1 MLDFLA
7 MPRKR
12 TAKPTTPA
20 PVEPRSYRLDGW
32 QNVLTGLGTSRDKST
47 YAEVI
52 PTVLTQ
58 QQCENLWK
66 GDDMADLI
74 VTALPGESLREDPTL
89 TIASIED
96 ADERAAA
103 VDTVMAALSDL
114 KVKQAIRRGLEYE
127 RAYGGAAIYVGAV
140 DGQDP
145 AEPLQLSSLRAIR
158 HLTVFERR
166 QLTAVSYQ
174 ENPLLPDYGKPWLY
188 EVQSFSGDGTGQRV
202 HASRLV
208 VFPGRRVTDRNPTAN
223 DGWGESVLSLVWD
236 VLRIFNQAFSGVGYT
251 MMDFSVAIMK
261 VKGLAAIVAANSP
274 EAVATRAQAIEL
286 GRSIAKTILLDSE
299 EEYERKTTNLSGVS
313 DVLSQVSTRLA
324 AAARMPI
331 SKLFGQSASGL
342 NATGE
347 GDARNWYDAVAA
359 YQTERVR
366 PAEEQLLKLLF
377 ASKSG
382 PTKGIEPENW
392 ALKFPALWQPTAKEQ
407 AETRKVVAE
416 TDAINYDM
424 GLVTSE
430 ELRMSRFGGEEY
442 SAETEVDSAPD
453 LSESLAL
460 SSVTA
465 APPTESDLS
474 KAEPQNMAP
483 QTRSVELTPTDLA
496 TIITVNE
503 KRAEFGLPPWPD
515 GNVSIAEFQ
524 ARNATVIAKA
534 QEATNPS
541 GAAPTT

>member
-1 MLDFLA
+1 MA
-7 MPRKR
+7 RPRKALA
-12 TAKPTTPA
+12 TPTPKPR
-20 PVEPRSYRLDGW
+20 PVARYDGW
-32 QNVLTGLGTSRDKST
+32 QNVLTGLGTSRDKGTFAS
-47 YAEVI
+47 I
-52 PTVLTQ
+52 SPTLLSQ
-58 QQCENLWK
+58 QECEDLWR
-66 GDDMADLI
+66 GDPMADVI
-74 VTALPGESLREDPTL
+74 VTALANDGLRETPTL

-96 ADERAAA
+96 AEKRAEA
-103 VDTVMAALSDL
+103 VDLITAALSDL
-114 KVKQAIRRGLEYE
+114 GVKEAVRKALHYE
-127 RAYGGAAIYVGAV
+127 RAYGGSAIYVGAV
-140 DGQDP
+140 DGAIDAVQ
-145 AEPLQLSSLRAIR
+145 PLQVGSIRAIR

-166 QLTAVSYQ
+166 QLTAVQYQ
-174 ENPLLPDYGKPWLY
+174 EDPLAPDYGKPWLY
-188 EVQSFSGDGTGQRV
+188 QVQSFSGIGTGQQV

-208 VFPGRRVTDRNPTAN
+208 IFPGRRVTDRNPTAN
-223 DGWGESVLSLVWD
+223 DGWGDSVLALVWD
-236 VLRIFNQAFSGVGYT
+236 VLRIFNMSFLGVGYT
-251 MMDFSVAIMK
+251 MNDLSVAIMK
-261 VKGLAAIVAANSP
+261 IKGLAAIVAANSP

-286 GRSIAKTILLDSE
+286 SRSIAKTILLDSE
-299 EEYERKTTNLSGVS
+299 EEYERKTTSLAGVPE
-313 DVLSQVSTRLA
+313 VLAEVSKLLA
-324 AAARMPI
+324 AAAQMPL
-331 SKLFGQSASGL
+331 SKLFGQSATGL

-366 PAEEQLLKLLF
+366 PAYEQLLKLLF

-382 PTKGIEPENW
+382 PTRGIEPANW

-416 TDAINYDM
+416 TDQINYDM

-430 ELRMSRFGGEEY
+430 ELRSSRFGGEEY

-460 SSVTA
+460 ASSGTA
-465 APPTESDLS
+465 AAAPAGTDQS
-474 KAEPQNMAP
+474 KAEPQNVAL

-524 ARNATVIAKA
+524 ARNAAVIAKA
-534 QEATNPS
+534 QEATDPS

>member
-12 TAKPTTPA
+12 IAKPTTSA
-20 PVEPRSYRLDGW
+20 SVQPRSYRLDGW

-58 QQCENLWK
+58 QQCEDLWK

-188 EVQSFSGDGTGQRV
+188 EVQSFSGVGTGQRV

-251 MMDFSVAIMK
+251 MLDFSVAIMK
-261 VKGLAAIVAANSP
+261 IKGLASILAANSP
-274 EAVATRAQAIEL
+274 EAVANRAQAVEL

-347 GDARNWYDAVAA
+347 GDARNWYDAVKA
-359 YQTERVR
+359 YQADSVR
-366 PAEEQLLKLLF
+366 PAYERMLRLIF
-377 ASKSG
+377 AAKAG
-382 PTKGIEPENW
+382 PTKGLEPDNW

-407 AETRKVVAE
+407 AETRKIVAE

-424 GLVTSE
+424 GLVTSA
-430 ELRMSRFGGEEY
+430 ELRNARFGGEEY
-442 SAETEVDSAPD
+442 SAETEIDDTLDPAQ
-453 LSESLAL
+453 
-460 SSVTA
+460 TA
-465 APPTESDLS
+465 ALAGQAEKDPTYAAAL
-474 KAEPQNMAP
+474 
-483 QTRSVELTPTDLA
+483 
-496 TIITVNE
+496 
-503 KRAEFGLPPWPD
+503 
-515 GNVSIAEFQ
+515 
-524 ARNATVIAKA
+524 
-534 QEATNPS
+534 
-541 GAAPTT
+541 APTS

>member
-1 MLDFLA
+1 MTLLIDKLSQGMLDFLA

-12 TAKPTTPA
+12 IAKPTTPA
-20 PVEPRSYRLDGW
+20 PVQPRSYRLDGW

-58 QQCENLWK
+58 QQCEDLWK

-103 VDTVMAALSDL
+103 VDTVTAALSDL

-127 RAYGGAAIYVGAV
+127 RAYGGSAIYVGAV

-145 AEPLQLSSLRAIR
+145 AEPLQVNSLRAIK

-188 EVQSFSGDGTGQRV
+188 EVQSFSGVGTGQRV

-251 MMDFSVAIMK
+251 MMDFSVAVMK
-261 VKGLAAIVAANSP
+261 VRGLAAIVAANTP

-347 GDARNWYDAVAA
+347 GDARNWYDAVKA
-359 YQTERVR
+359 YQADSVR
-366 PAEEQLLKLLF
+366 PAYERMLRLIF
-377 ASKSG
+377 AAKAG
-382 PTKGIEPENW
+382 PTKGLEPDNW

-407 AETRKVVAE
+407 AETRKIVAE

-430 ELRMSRFGGEEY
+430 ELRNARFGGEEY
-442 SAETEVDSAPD
+442 SAETEIDD
-453 LSESLAL
+453 TL
-460 SSVTA
+460 
-465 APPTESDLS
+465 
-474 KAEPQNMAP
+474 
-483 QTRSVELTPTDLA
+483 DLA
-496 TIITVNE
+496 QTAVLAGQAE
-503 KRAEFGLPPWPD
+503 KDPA
-515 GNVSIAEFQ
+515 
-524 ARNATVIAKA
+524 NATAL
-534 QEATNPS
+534 
-541 GAAPTT
+541 APTP

>member
-1 MLDFLA
+1 

-12 TAKPTTPA
+12 TAKPTTP
-20 PVEPRSYRLDGW
+20 PVQPRSYRLDGW

-58 QQCENLWK
+58 QQCEDLWK

-145 AEPLQLSSLRAIR
+145 GEPLQISSLRAIK

-188 EVQSFSGDGTGQRV
+188 EVQAFSGVGTGQRV

-236 VLRIFNQAFSGVGYT
+236 VLRIFNQAYAGVGYT
-251 MMDFSVAIMK
+251 MLDFSVAIMK

-286 GRSIAKTILLDSE
+286 GRSIAKTILLDTE

-347 GDARNWYDAVAA
+347 GDARNWYDAVKA
-359 YQTERVR
+359 YQVDSVR
-366 PAEEQLLKLLF
+366 PAYERMLRLIF
-377 ASKSG
+377 AAKAG
-382 PTKGIEPENW
+382 PTKGIEPDNW

-407 AETRKVVAE
+407 AETRKIVAE

-430 ELRMSRFGGEEY
+430 ELRNARFGGEEY
-442 SAETEVDSAPD
+442 SAETEIDD
-453 LSESLAL
+453 TL
-460 SSVTA
+460 
-465 APPTESDLS
+465 
-474 KAEPQNMAP
+474 
-483 QTRSVELTPTDLA
+483 DLA
-496 TIITVNE
+496 QTAVLAGQAE
-503 KRAEFGLPPWPD
+503 KDPA
-515 GNVSIAEFQ
+515 
-524 ARNATVIAKA
+524 NATAL
-534 QEATNPS
+534 
-541 GAAPTT
+541 APTP

>member
-12 TAKPTTPA
+12 IAKPTTPA
-20 PVEPRSYRLDGW
+20 PVQPRSIRLDGW

-58 QQCENLWK
+58 QQCEDLWK

-188 EVQSFSGDGTGQRV
+188 EVQSFSGVGTGQRV
-202 HASRLV
+202 HASRLI

-236 VLRIFNQAFSGVGYT
+236 VLRIFNQSFGGVGYT
-251 MMDFSVAIMK
+251 MMEFSVAIMK

-286 GRSIAKTILLDSE
+286 GRSIARTILLDSE

-347 GDARNWYDAVAA
+347 GDARNWYDAVKA
-359 YQTERVR
+359 YQADSVR
-366 PAEEQLLKLLF
+366 PAYERMLRLIF
-377 ASKSG
+377 AAKAG
-382 PTKGIEPENW
+382 PTKGLEPDNW

-407 AETRKVVAE
+407 AETRKIVAE

-424 GLVTSE
+424 GLVTSS
-430 ELRMSRFGGEEY
+430 ELRNARFGGEEY
-442 SAETEVDSAPD
+442 SAETEIDSAPD

-460 SSVTA
+460 ATA
-465 APPTESDLS
+465 TEQTTQPAQEVQVATQKPTI
-474 KAEPQNMAP
+474 
-483 QTRSVELTPTDLA
+483 ELTPTDLA
-496 TIITVNE
+496 TIVTVNE
-503 KRAEFGLPPWPD
+503 ARAQRGLPPRPD
-515 GNVSIAEFQ
+515 GEVTIAEYQ

-534 QEATNPS
+534 QEATDPS
-541 GAAPTT
+541 AAPPTP

>member
-1 MLDFLA
+1 M
-7 MPRKR
+7 
-12 TAKPTTPA
+12 AKPRRKAAVA
-20 PVEPRSYRLDGW
+20 PKPIPVTRHDGW
-32 QNVLTGLGTSRDKST
+32 QNVLTGLGTSRDKGTFAS
-47 YAEVI
+47 I
-52 PTVLTQ
+52 SPTLLSPQ
-58 QQCENLWK
+58 ECEDLWR
-66 GDDMADLI
+66 GDPMADVI
-74 VTALPGESLREDPTL
+74 VTALANDGLRETPTV
-89 TIASIED
+89 TISSIED
-96 ADERAAA
+96 ADKRAEA
-103 VDTVMAALSDL
+103 VDLITAALSDL
-114 KVKQAIRRGLEYE
+114 GVKEAVRKALHYE
-127 RAYGGAAIYVGAV
+127 RAYGGSAIYVGAV
-140 DGQDP
+140 DGAIDMAQ
-145 AEPLQLSSLRAIR
+145 PLQMGSIRAIR

-166 QLTAVSYQ
+166 QLIAVQYQ
-174 ENPLLPDYGKPWLY
+174 DNPVEPNYGKPRLY
-188 EVQSFSGDGTGQRV
+188 QVQSFSGVGTGQQV

-208 VFPGRRVTDRNPTAN
+208 IFPGRRVTDRNPTAN
-223 DGWGESVLSLVWD
+223 DGWGDSVLSLVWD
-236 VLRIFNQAFSGVGYT
+236 VLRIFNQAFLGIGYT

-261 VKGLAAIVAANSP
+261 IKGLAAIVAANSP

-299 EEYERKTTNLSGVS
+299 EEYERKTTSLAGVPE
-313 DVLSQVSTRLA
+313 VLAEVSKLLA
-324 AAARMPI
+324 AAAQMPL
-331 SKLFGQSASGL
+331 SKLFGQSATGL

-366 PAEEQLLKLLF
+366 PAYERMLKLLF

-382 PTKGIEPENW
+382 PTRGIEPANW
-392 ALKFPALWQPTAKEQ
+392 ALKFPPLWQPTAKEQ

-416 TDAINYDM
+416 TDQINYDM

-430 ELRMSRFGGEEY
+430 ELRSSRFGGEEY

-453 LSESLAL
+453 ISESLAL

-465 APPTESDLS
+465 APPTESDQS
-474 KAEPQNMAP
+474 KTEPQNVAL

-515 GNVSIAEFQ
+515 GNVSIAEYQ
-524 ARNATVIAKA
+524 ARNSSVIAKA
-534 QEATNPS
+534 QEATS

>member
-1 MLDFLA
+1 

-12 TAKPTTPA
+12 IAKPTTPA
-20 PVEPRSYRLDGW
+20 PTQPRSIRLDGW

-58 QQCENLWK
+58 QQCEDLWK

-188 EVQSFSGDGTGQRV
+188 EVQAFSGVGTGQRV
-202 HASRLV
+202 HASRLI

-236 VLRIFNQAFSGVGYT
+236 VLRIFNQSFGGVGYT

-261 VKGLAAIVAANSP
+261 VRGLAAIVAANTP

-347 GDARNWYDAVAA
+347 GDARNWYDAVKA
-359 YQTERVR
+359 YQADSVR
-366 PAEEQLLKLLF
+366 PPYERMLRMIF
-377 ASKSG
+377 AAAAG
-382 PTKGIEPENW
+382 PTKGLEPDNW

-407 AETRKVVAE
+407 AETRKIVAE

-424 GLVTSE
+424 GLVTSA
-430 ELRMSRFGGEEY
+430 ELRNARFGGEEY
-442 SAETEVDSAPD
+442 SAETEINETPD
-453 LSESLAL
+453 MSQTVALA
-460 SSVTA
+460 SQ
-465 APPTESDLS
+465 TEQ
-474 KAEPQNMAP
+474 ATVPQGEQQTEVAMARN
-483 QTRSVELTPTDLA
+483 TVELTPTDLA

-515 GNVSIAEFQ
+515 GNVSISEYQ
-524 ARNATVIAKA
+524 ARNAAVIGKA
-534 QEATNPS
+534 QEAKD
-541 GAAPTT
+541 PTLETTPAQTP

>member
-12 TAKPTTPA
+12 IAKPTTPA
-20 PVEPRSYRLDGW
+20 PVQPRSIRLDGW

-58 QQCENLWK
+58 QQCEDLWK

-188 EVQSFSGDGTGQRV
+188 EVQSFSGVGT
-202 HASRLV
+202 L
-208 VFPGRRVTDRNPTAN
+208 
-223 DGWGESVLSLVWD
+223 
-236 VLRIFNQAFSGVGYT
+236 I
-251 MMDFSVAIMK
+251 K
-261 VKGLAAIVAANSP
+261 
-274 EAVATRAQAIEL
+274 
-286 GRSIAKTILLDSE
+286 
-299 EEYERKTTNLSGVS
+299 
-313 DVLSQVSTRLA
+313 
-324 AAARMPI
+324 
-331 SKLFGQSASGL
+331 
-342 NATGE
+342 
-347 GDARNWYDAVAA
+347 
-359 YQTERVR
+359 
-366 PAEEQLLKLLF
+366 
-377 ASKSG
+377 
-382 PTKGIEPENW
+382 EN
-392 ALKFPALWQPTAKEQ
+392 
-407 AETRKVVAE
+407 
-416 TDAINYDM
+416 
-424 GLVTSE
+424 
-430 ELRMSRFGGEEY
+430 
-442 SAETEVDSAPD
+442 
-453 LSESLAL
+453 
-460 SSVTA
+460 
-465 APPTESDLS
+465 
-474 KAEPQNMAP
+474 
-483 QTRSVELTPTDLA
+483 
-496 TIITVNE
+496 
-503 KRAEFGLPPWPD
+503 
-515 GNVSIAEFQ
+515 
-524 ARNATVIAKA
+524 
-534 QEATNPS
+534 
-541 GAAPTT
+541 